1 VRGFFGKD
9 FFVSDEGVYKE
20 IFGRFIKAAIAIIV
34 ILVVGTLGYYLFT
47 DGRYSLFDCFY
58 MVFITVTTIG
68 FGETIDLAANPA
80 GRIWTII
87 IALSGIGVL
96 FYGLSNATA
105 FFVEEDLTNRFRRR
119 KMDKKI
125 SELRDHFIVCGAGLV
140 GYHVIAELFNTERKF
155 VVVELDSAHRA
166 KIEENFP
173 DQLVVEGNATEE
185 RILKK
190 AGIEHAKGL
199 FAVTEDDNQNLV
211 ISLTARHLNSGLK
224 IVSRCIDLEHA
235 EKMKKAGADS
245 VISPN
250 FIGGLR
256 MATEMVKPTVV
267 SFLDTMLRDQEKNL
281 RVEEYT
287 VPEDMAG
294 KSISELPL
302 KDCKYILLMAL
313 KNDQDWVYAPGM
325 DYKLEGGD
333 TLVFMATPQ
342 ERRALERLLG

>member
-1 VRGFFGKD
+1 M
-9 FFVSDEGVYKE
+9 
-20 IFGRFIKAAIAIIV
+20 KAALAIIA
-34 ILVVGTLGYYLFT
+34 ILVVGTLGYRLIT
-47 DGRYSLFDCFY
+47 GGEYSIFDCFY

-68 FGETIDLAANPA
+68 FGETIDLAANPG

-96 FYGLSNATA
+96 FYGLSNITA
-105 FFVEEDLTNRFRRR
+105 FFVEEDLTNKFRRR
-119 KMDKKI
+119 KMEKI
-125 SELRDHFIVCGAGLV
+125 INGLRNHYIVCGAGLV
-140 GYHVIAELFNTERKF
+140 GYHVIAELFNTERQF
-155 VVVELDSAHRA
+155 VVVELDQVHIE
-166 KIEENFP
+166 KIEEEFP
-173 DQLVVEGNATEE
+173 DQPVIEGNATEE
-185 RILKK
+185 KILKK

-211 ISLTARHLNSGLK
+211 ISLTARHLNSEMK
-224 IVSRCIDLEHA
+224 IVSRCIDLGHV

-250 FIGGLR
+250 FIGALR

-287 VPEDMAG
+287 VPEDMRG
-294 KSISELPL
+294 STISDLPL
-302 KDCKYILLMAL
+302 KECKYILLMAIK
-313 KNDQDWVYAPGM
+313 KNQEWVYAPGM
-325 DYKLEGGD
+325 DYTLDGGD
-333 TLVFMATPQ
+333 TLIFMATPQ